1 MLGTPT
7 GRKKY
12 GQMLARR
19 SSSPSPFKP
28 RTVSGDLVSRASN
41 MALGD
46 PMDVDGVEDEDD
58 EETLQLKLEEIQA
71 QLRLKKLRK
80 EKARAAGAPQGSFTS
95 QASDAD
101 NDRNPRPGSA
111 SMGPPAHRIKEIR
124 RTDPAAR
131 PRSQPQLPV
140 EVPASPVRKAQP
152 PPNETSP
159 SRILLGI
166 DKGLTGK
173 DISLKRAPSL
183 RRMADDPGGSQR
195 GGYLRTSRSFDEKQ
209 KPPSFSER
217 LKAARDEETAREEK
231 RTSAAKSR
239 STAFN
244 VGRQEME
251 DYKTNATDIM
261 DEPSPME
268 REYTRDE
275 ILGKAPV
282 DKSNLVHLKRSKIAS
297 SARTSS
303 FPAANRAEH
312 EAPDLF
318 QPHDSFTSTASEPHQ
333 PSSSHSFEPYSCFHL
348 KKRILPHQV
357 VARAISGKTA
367 YSIKDLLR
375 QVKAPDWS
383 LPDDVIDSVVFA
395 VVASKSD
402 PRHHKPQYNAE
413 TGKTKPSDRGKYMV
427 ITLVDLEYEI
437 DLFLFNTGF
446 ERFWKLSTGTV
457 VAILNPEIMPPPP
470 GKAATGRFS
479 LAINSDADTI
489 LEIGTARDL
498 GYCKSVKADGKLCN
512 SWVNARR
519 TEHCE
524 YHTNTA
530 LARTRGARNELNGG
544 GGFGKEGVDH
554 KLSNQSRY
562 QSREQKEAAERR
574 ERVAESHGKLDWET
588 RSRFFV
594 SRGGGGGSTVNQE
607 AEDFAETR
615 ERAEGLKRRLLAKE
629 KERDIAKRLGEM
641 GGGGMGGEYMRLAS
655 SAEPSAS
662 RTSTT
667 TRTSRTS
674 RFGNG
679 RPARSAAMAPPTA
692 ARFSPV
698 VPRIPLPGTH
708 YPHDDHA
715 GPERR
720 TDAASLGLLAPRG
733 FEAKISLSPI
743 KRKRQDSSNSNS
755 FDSTYAPLPGGRRTM
770 VSSSNTTTAGGT
782 AAAAASS
789 SSRSFGWGT
798 TLRDKL
804 GRMRDGEKLNLN
816 LNQLKLGLHA
826 KKDSTSSGS
835 TTTTT
840 ASALRD
846 KDRSPVRKKTRFVTE
861 KGIREAGRDSLPP
874 QGVGDKNIRPRR
886 EVVLDDEDEDMDELV
901 VVR

>member
-1 MLGTPT
+1 
-7 GRKKY
+7 
-12 GQMLARR
+12 
-19 SSSPSPFKP
+19 
-28 RTVSGDLVSRASN
+28 
-41 MALGD
+41 
-46 PMDVDGVEDEDD
+46 MDVDDDDD

-80 EKARAAGAPQGSFTS
+80 EKAKAAGAPQGSFTS
-95 QASDAD
+95 QASDIE
-101 NDRNPRPGSA
+101 NDTNTRPSSA

-124 RTDPAAR
+124 RTDPATR
-131 PRSQPQLPV
+131 PKSQSSAPI

-152 PPNETSP
+152 PPTQTSP

-173 DISLKRAPSL
+173 DISLKRAPSW
-183 RRMADDPGGSQR
+183 RRAADDPGGAPG

-217 LKAARDEETAREEK
+217 LKAARDEEIAREEK
-231 RTSAAKSR
+231 RTRAAQSR

-251 DYKTNATDIM
+251 DYKTNATDII
-261 DEPSPME
+261 DEPSPRE
-268 REYTRDE
+268 REYTREE

-282 DKSNLVHLKRSKIAS
+282 DKSKVGFLKRSNTAS
-297 SARTSS
+297 SARPAS
-303 FPAANRAEH
+303 FSGPSRSEH
-312 EAPDLF
+312 EAPDLS
-318 QPHDSFTSTASEPHQ
+318 QPQDSFTSTASEPHQ
-333 PSSSHSFEPYSCFHL
+333 PSSSPSFEPYSCFHL
-348 KKRILPHQV
+348 NKRILPHQV

-375 QVKAPDWS
+375 QVKAPDWC
-383 LPDDVIDSVVFA
+383 LPDDVVDSVVFA
-395 VVASKSD
+395 VVAAKSD
-402 PRHHKPQYNAE
+402 PRHHKPQYDAE
-413 TGKTKPSDRGKYMV
+413 TGKMKQSDRGKYMV

-457 VAILNPEIMPPPP
+457 VAILNPDIMPPPP

-479 LAINSDADTI
+479 LTINSDADTI
-489 LEIGTARDL
+489 LEIGAARDL
-498 GYCKSVKADGKLCN
+498 GYCKSVKADGKLCD

-519 TEHCE
+519 TEHCGF
-524 YHTNTA
+524 HTNTA

-544 GGFGKEGVDH
+544 GGFGSEGRG
-554 KLSNQSRY
+554 KQSRY
-562 QSREQKEAAERR
+562 QSHEQKEAAERR
-574 ERVAESHGKLDWET
+574 ERVAESHGKLDWES
-588 RSRFFV
+588 RSRYFV
-594 SRGGGGGSTVNQE
+594 SRGGVGNVNQE

-615 ERAEGLKRRLLAKE
+615 DRAEGLKRRLLAKE
-629 KERDIAKRLGEM
+629 KERDIAKRLSEM
-641 GGGGMGGEYMRLAS
+641 GGGGMGSEYMRLAS
-655 SAEPSAS
+655 TTEPSTSRAS
-662 RTSTT
+662 TAT
-667 TRTSRTS
+667 RTS

-679 RPARSAAMAPPTA
+679 RPTRTTAIAPPTA

-698 VPRIPLPGTH
+698 VPRIPLPGSSH
-708 YPHDDHA
+708 PQD
-715 GPERR
+715 ERK

-733 FEAKISLSPI
+733 YEPKISLSPI

-755 FDSTYAPLPGGRRTM
+755 FDSTYAPLPGR
-770 VSSSNTTTAGGT
+770 T
-782 AAAAASS
+782 AASVSTSRAAGAGASSAASS
-789 SSRSFGWGT
+789 SSLRTYGWGT
-798 TLRDKL
+798 SLKDKL

-816 LNQLKLGLHA
+816 INQLKLGLHA

-835 TTTTT
+835 TSTTT
-840 ASALRD
+840 SALRD
-846 KDRSPVRKKTRFVTE
+846 KDRSPVRKKTRFVTD

-874 QGVGDKNIRPRR
+874 QGVGDKNLRPRR

>member
-7 GRKKY
+7 GRKRY

-19 SSSPSPFKP
+19 SSSPSPLKP
-28 RTVSGDLVSRASN
+28 RTVSGDLASRASN
-41 MALGD
+41 MMLGD
-46 PMDVDGVEDEDD
+46 PMDVDEEDD

-95 QASDAD
+95 QTSDGD
-101 NDRNPRPGSA
+101 NDRNTRPGSA
-111 SMGPPAHRIKEIR
+111 SMAPPAHRIKEIR
-124 RTDPAAR
+124 RTDPATTR
-131 PRSQPQLPV
+131 PRSQPPAPV
-140 EVPASPVRKAQP
+140 EVPASPVRKVQP
-152 PPNETSP
+152 PPSQTSP

-183 RRMADDPGGSQR
+183 RKSSDDTAGSHG

-217 LKAARDEETAREEK
+217 LKAAREEETAREEK
-231 RTSAAKSR
+231 RTRAARSR

-268 REYTRDE
+268 REYTREE
-275 ILGKAPV
+275 ILRKAPV
-282 DKSNLVHLKRSKIAS
+282 DMSKAGPLKRSNTISNARAS
-297 SARTSS
+297 PFPGASRSGQESPDTS
-303 FPAANRAEH
+303 
-312 EAPDLF
+312 
-318 QPHDSFTSTASEPHQ
+318 QPQDSFTSTASEPHQ
-333 PSSSHSFEPYSCFHL
+333 PSSSPSFEPYSCFHL
-348 KKRILPHQV
+348 NKRILPHQV

-402 PRHHKPQYNAE
+402 PRHHKPQYDAE
-413 TGKTKPSDRGKYMV
+413 TGKMKQSDRGKYMV

-457 VAILNPEIMPPPP
+457 VAILNPDIMPPPP
-470 GKAATGRFS
+470 GKADTGRFS
-479 LAINSDADTI
+479 LTINSDADTI
-489 LEIGTARDL
+489 LEIGVARDL
-498 GYCKSVKADGKLCN
+498 GYCKSVKADGKLCS

-524 YHTNTA
+524 FHTNTA
-530 LARTRGARNELNGG
+530 LARVRGARNELNSGT
-544 GGFGKEGVDH
+544 GFGKEGVDY
-554 KLSNQSRY
+554 KRSKQSRY

-574 ERVAESHGKLDWET
+574 EKVAESHGKLDWET
-588 RSRFFV
+588 RSRYFV
-594 SRGGGGGSTVNQE
+594 SRGGNMNQE
-607 AEDFAETR
+607 AEEFAETR

-641 GGGGMGGEYMRLAS
+641 GGGGMGGEYMRL
-655 SAEPSAS
+655 
-662 RTSTT
+662 TSTT
-667 TRTSRTS
+667 EPSTSRASTTTATRTS

-679 RPARSAAMAPPTA
+679 RPNRTTAMAPPTA

-708 YPHDDHA
+708 HHQQDD
-715 GPERR
+715 PERK

-733 FEAKISLSPI
+733 FDANNISLSPI

-755 FDSTYAPLPGGRRTM
+755 FDGAYAPLQGRKTT
-770 VSSSNTTTAGGT
+770 TTTASTSSRGAG
-782 AAAAASS
+782 ASNGASS
-789 SSRSFGWGT
+789 SSSRTYGWGT
-798 TLRDKL
+798 TLKDKL

-835 TTTTT
+835 TATTTT
-840 ASALRD
+840 SALRD
-846 KDRSPVRKKTRFVTE
+846 KDRSPVRKKTRFVTD
-861 KGIREAGRDSLPP
+861 KGIREAGRESLPP
-874 QGVGDKNIRPRR
+874 QGDRHVRSRR
-886 EVVLDDEDEDMDELV
+886 EVVLDDEDEDMEELV